1 MQALLAEC
9 NSKKKMSLVP
19 LFISAQTIKTY
30 GIIEGNVDDKLISQ
44 TIVMVQDMQLQQLL
58 GTDLYREIAGQ
69 IDANTL
75 TALNTTLLDDYI
87 TNFLMNAVIADGI
100 ITFNY
105 RISNKAVITANS
117 DNQQP
122 VNSQDLELIRAKWQS
137 QADFY
142 AKRLTK
148 YLVQESTAYPLY
160 LLNNDIS
167 DIQSKSAKYKSGF
180 YLGSTRKSKSN
191 TRINYPYCL
200 DNDNDCNC

>member
-1 MQALLAEC
+1 
-9 NSKKKMSLVP
+9 MSLVP
-19 LFISAQTIKTY
+19 LFISAKTIKTY
-30 GIIEGNVDDKLISQ
+30 GIIEGNVDDKLINS

-58 GTDLYREIAGQ
+58 GTDLYKEISTQ
-69 IDANTL
+69 IDGATL
-75 TALNTTLLDDYI
+75 TGLNTTLLDDYI
-87 TNFLMNAVIADGI
+87 SPFMLNAVISEGI

-105 RISNKAVITANS
+105 RIANKAVITANS

-142 AKRLTK
+142 AKRLSK

-180 YLGSTRKSKSN
+180 YLGKTRRGSQPHN
-191 TRINYPYCL
+191 RINYPYCL

>member
-1 MQALLAEC
+1 
-9 NSKKKMSLVP
+9 MSLVP
-19 LFISAQTIKTY
+19 LFISAKTIKTY
-30 GIIEGNVDDKLISQ
+30 GIIEGNVDDKLINS

-58 GTDLYREIAGQ
+58 GTDLYKEISTQ
-69 IDANTL
+69 IDSSTL
-75 TALNTTLLDDYI
+75 SVLNTTLLDDYI
-87 TNFLMNAVIADGI
+87 SPFMLNAVISEGI

-105 RISNKAVITANS
+105 RIANKAVITANS

-142 AKRLTK
+142 AKRLSK

-180 YLGSTRKSKSN
+180 NLGGTRRRSQPHH
-191 TRINYPYCL
+191 RINYPYCL
-200 DNDNDCNC
+200 DNEC